1 MSTPYIK
8 EHLSHLESLEQVFEF
23 LEVDYDTKFLNEYR
37 KPLTK
42 RFNGYLLM
50 AKPDDW
56 FATRRALRNAYCK
69 IQRGRLDPHT
79 RSACRGCTS
88 CLRR

>member
-8 EHLSHLESLEQVFEF
+8 EHLSHFESLEQVFEF

-37 KPLTK
+37 EPLTK

-50 AKPDDW
+50 EKPDDW
-56 FATRRALRNAYCK
+56 FATRRLLEMLIARYSVDVSTLTPALHVEAAP
-69 IQRGRLDPHT
+69 L
-79 RSACRGCTS
+79 A
-88 CLRR
+88 